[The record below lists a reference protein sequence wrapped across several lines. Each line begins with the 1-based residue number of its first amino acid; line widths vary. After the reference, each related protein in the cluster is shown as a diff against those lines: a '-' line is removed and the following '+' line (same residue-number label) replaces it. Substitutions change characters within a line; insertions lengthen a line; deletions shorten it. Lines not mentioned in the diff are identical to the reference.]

1 MRQGHFCQQHI
12 LTVLLYVEAETA
24 LGDLPLTVTTCN
36 ISWTRTHLNNFTLRL
51 PELFQLVYQTV
62 LETM

>member
-24 LGDLPLTVTTCN
+24 LGDLSLTVTTCN

-51 PELFQLVYQTV
+51 AELFQLVYQTV
-62 LETM
+62 METM

>member
-24 LGDLPLTVTTCN
+24 LGDLPLTVTTCS
-36 ISWTRTHLNNFTLRL
+36 ISWTRTHLNNF
-51 PELFQLVYQTV
+51 PNSYGDNVV
-62 LETM
+62 